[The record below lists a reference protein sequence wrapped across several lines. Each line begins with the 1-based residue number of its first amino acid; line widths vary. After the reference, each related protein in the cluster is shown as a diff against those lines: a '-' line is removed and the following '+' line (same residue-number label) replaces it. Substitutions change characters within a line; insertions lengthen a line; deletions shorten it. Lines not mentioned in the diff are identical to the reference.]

1 MCGHHFIS
9 NCKGTNPLE
18 STLERCTTHQTGSN
32 PTAGSEAM
40 QQRKDWSKNDV
51 QGAPSNTLFN
61 RLSPLHF
68 SRLKVQG
75 RQVSLA
81 GRVEAKCREKRS
93 TSRRCYSEAK
103 EKSAFGDPSWNREK
117 LIKDMN
123 FPRAPIFSLA
133 TSPEQVPLL
142 PQSEELLSLR
152 R

>member
-9 NCKGTNPLE
+9 NCKGANPLE
-18 STLERCTTHQTGSN
+18 STLERCTTHQTESN
-32 PTAGSEAM
+32 STAGSEAM
-40 QQRKDWSKNDV
+40 QGKDWSKNDLRE
-51 QGAPSNTLFN
+51 APSNTLFN

-68 SRLKVQG
+68 FRLKVQG
-75 RQVSLA
+75 RQVFLA

-93 TSRRCYSEAK
+93 TSRRCYSEAR

-117 LIKDMN
+117 LMKDMN
-123 FPRAPIFSLA
+123 FPQAPIFSLA

-142 PQSEELLSLR
+142 PQFEELLSLR